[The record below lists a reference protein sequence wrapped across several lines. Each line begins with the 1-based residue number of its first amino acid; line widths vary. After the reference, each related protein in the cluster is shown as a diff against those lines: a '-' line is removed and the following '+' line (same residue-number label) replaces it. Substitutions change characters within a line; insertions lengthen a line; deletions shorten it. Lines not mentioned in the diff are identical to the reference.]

1 MVRGFLVAVAA
12 GFFRTAD
19 IAAPAYSTAAV
30 LDAIDGKLAR
40 DGKRETVLGSR
51 LDMEVDAAGILVASL
66 AGIVLGKLPAA
77 YAAIGLARYLFVLG
91 IAARKRSGR
100 PVRELDPSR
109 TRRILAG
116 FQMGFLAVSLWP
128 QIPETVT
135 WTAAFPFGAASLA
148 MFLRDWLYV
157 SHRLR

>member
-1 MVRGFLVAVAA
+1 
-12 GFFRTAD
+12 
-19 IAAPAYSTAAV
+19 
-30 LDAIDGKLAR
+30 
-40 DGKRETVLGSR
+40 
-51 LDMEVDAAGILVASL
+51 
-66 AGIVLGKLPAA
+66 
-77 YAAIGLARYLFVLG
+77 
-91 IAARKRSGR
+91 
-100 PVRELDPSR
+100 VRELDPSR

-135 WTAAFPFGAASLA
+135 WTAAFPIGAASLA